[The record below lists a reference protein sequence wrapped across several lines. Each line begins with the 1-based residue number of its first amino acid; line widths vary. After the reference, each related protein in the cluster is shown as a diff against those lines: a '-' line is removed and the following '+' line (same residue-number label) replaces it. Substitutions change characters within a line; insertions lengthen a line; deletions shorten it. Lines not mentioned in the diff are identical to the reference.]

1 MQLLEKYT
9 KNNSQKRLSQIAVK
23 GNKIGYRDATH
34 HYTLNTYVW
43 RKIKMNYAKL
53 IAL

>member
-9 KNNSQKRLSQIAVK
+9 KNNSQKRLSQSPSCCKNEKKIAVK

-43 RKIKMNYAKL
+43 K
-53 IAL
+53 